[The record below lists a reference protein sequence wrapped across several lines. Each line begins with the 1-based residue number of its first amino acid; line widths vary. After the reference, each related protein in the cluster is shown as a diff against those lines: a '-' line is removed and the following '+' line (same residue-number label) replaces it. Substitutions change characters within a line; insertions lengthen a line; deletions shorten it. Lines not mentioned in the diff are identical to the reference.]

1 MQPPA
6 AVKRRRKRKTV
17 QQLLPVVEERRPLL
31 GDGVRVGLLGI
42 GALAALAAA
51 FFAGRKLLSAQLP
64 KVQKVLAPPAT
75 RARLWL
81 TTAFCCKCF

>member
-1 MQPPA
+1 MQQPA
-6 AVKRRRKRKTV
+6 VVKRRRKKKTV
-17 QQLLPVVEERRPLL
+17 QQLLPVVEERKPLL

-64 KVQKVLAPPAT
+64 KVQKVAALPWAQRPAT
-75 RARLWL
+75 
-81 TTAFCCKCF
+81 